1 MTVSVRVWRHRDLK
15 KLSHWTQFHLR
26 LRSFHV
32 RCCSQFPG
40 GNFPP
45 PPPSK
50 YQRYNK
56 LLLYQFSGKMSS
68 VCIARSLIYSSV
80 LLSSWANTYCTFLDT
95 VDSIPIVTIRAFT
108 AVTRSAVLTK
118 RVWMALG
125 YTVVTFIDV
134 YGKDKTWFNVNVTLT
149 LKDKT
154 QICDHSIEGH

>member
-15 KLSHWTQFHLR
+15 KLSHWTHFIYVYALSMCVAVP
-26 LRSFHV
+26 SFLEAM
-32 RCCSQFPG
+32 
-40 GNFPP
+40 PP
-45 PPPSK
+45 PPPPK

-56 LLLYQFSGKMSS
+56 LLPYQFSGKMSS
-68 VCIARSLIYSSV
+68 ICITRSLIYSSV